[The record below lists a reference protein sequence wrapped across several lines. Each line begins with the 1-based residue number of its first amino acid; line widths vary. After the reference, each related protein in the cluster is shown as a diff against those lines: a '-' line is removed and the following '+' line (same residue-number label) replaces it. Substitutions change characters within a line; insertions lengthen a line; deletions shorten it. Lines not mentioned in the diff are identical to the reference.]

1 MDSDLLKAII
11 TATAAF
17 AGAILAGW
25 MTQRTSRKTLFVNTV
40 TTERSAWR
48 SDLRTLTAELVT
60 LAYAALEKPTET
72 LADFHER
79 RVGLRLRVNP
89 KGGREH
95 PLDQAIMTSLA
106 ALPDL
111 LRPASAAPDRAAV
124 LAELERLET
133 SVQLLLKQEW
143 TKSKDEART
152 GKLQAARPD

>member
-1 MDSDLLKAII
+1 MDGELLKAII
-11 TATAAF
+11 TAGAAF
-17 AGAILAGW
+17 TGAILAGW

-40 TTERSAWR
+40 TTERAAWR

-60 LAYAALEKPTET
+60 LAHAAVEKPAET

-79 RVGLRLRVNP
+79 RVGIRLRVNP

-95 PLDQAIMTSLA
+95 PLDQAIIASLA

-111 LRPASAAPDRAAV
+111 LRPASGASHRALV

-133 SVQLLLKQEW
+133 SVQILLEQEGD
-143 TKSKDEART
+143 KCKHEART
-152 GKLQAARPD
+152 GKLQAARA